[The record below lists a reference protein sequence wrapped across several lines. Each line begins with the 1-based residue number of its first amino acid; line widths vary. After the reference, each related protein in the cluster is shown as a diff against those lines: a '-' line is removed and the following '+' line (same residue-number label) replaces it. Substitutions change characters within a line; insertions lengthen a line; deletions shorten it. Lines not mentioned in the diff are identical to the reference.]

1 MSTVIDLILVVVAL
15 AVAWVAVRNLARFL
29 TWVEKSEIA
38 RQKAETEAERR
49 KAAPPKP
56 AAAPAPAP
64 EGIPADHV
72 AAIAAAVAAFGYRVV
87 HIDDAAG
94 GNAWASEGRWQHQ
107 TSHRPH

>member
-1 MSTVIDLILVVVAL
+1 MSTFIDLILVVVAL

-38 RQKAETEAERR
+38 RQKAEAEAERR

-56 AAAPAPAP
+56 AAAPAP
-64 EGIPADHV
+64 EGVPADHV
-72 AAIAAAVAAFGYRVV
+72 VAIAAAVAAIGYRVV
-87 HIDDAAG
+87 HIDDSASGA
-94 GNAWASEGRWQHQ
+94 AWASEGRWQHQ